1 MQSKCNVCGDVHE
14 VVSRDKKKPRGVVV
28 SYIECP
34 VCKEKNIYSVTD
46 MRVRNRQKKIR
57 VLQNQYRLVTRGKRK
72 EKLMN
77 EYRKVKG
84 ELSVIM
90 KELLDIEREILN
102 RTGEIG

>member
-1 MQSKCNVCGDVHE
+1 
-14 VVSRDKKKPRGVVV
+14 
-28 SYIECP
+28 
-34 VCKEKNIYSVTD
+34 

-77 EYRKVKG
+77 EYRNVKG